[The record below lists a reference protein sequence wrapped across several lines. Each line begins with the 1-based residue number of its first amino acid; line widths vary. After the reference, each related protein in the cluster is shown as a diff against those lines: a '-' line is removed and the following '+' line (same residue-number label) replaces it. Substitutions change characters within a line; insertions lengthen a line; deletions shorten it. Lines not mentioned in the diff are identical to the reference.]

1 MNFTPQSIFDM
12 EVVYKDARYN
22 KLLDTKLIVVFAVP
36 SQNNEL
42 NYMEARKASKIKP
55 QSLALRDT
63 ETRKF
68 IEK

>member
-1 MNFTPQSIFDM
+1 MNFTPSSIFDI
-12 EVVYKDARYN
+12 EVVHKDARYN
-22 KLLDTKLIVVFAVP
+22 KLLDTKLLVLFAVP
-36 SQNNEL
+36 NQNNEL

-55 QSLALRDT
+55 QSFALRDT